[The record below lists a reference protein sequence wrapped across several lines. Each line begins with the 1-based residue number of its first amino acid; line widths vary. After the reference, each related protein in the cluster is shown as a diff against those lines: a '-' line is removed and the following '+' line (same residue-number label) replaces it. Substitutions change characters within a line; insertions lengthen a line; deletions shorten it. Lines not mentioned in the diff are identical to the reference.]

1 MLALETLF
9 LLLGFLIQSQCEGF
23 CPVILYLVLSC
34 SLLSLEELSFSEE
47 EREVEWIWGEGMKG
61 ITERSGGTGTCG
73 QDALYERRIY
83 VQQKGKDCTKK

>member
-1 MLALETLF
+1 MRAFALLYYI
-9 LLLGFLIQSQCEGF
+9 LF
-23 CPVILYLVLSC
+23 CPV
-34 SLLSLEELSFSEE
+34 SLLFLEELSFSEE

-61 ITERSGGTGTCG
+61 ITERSGGTGICG